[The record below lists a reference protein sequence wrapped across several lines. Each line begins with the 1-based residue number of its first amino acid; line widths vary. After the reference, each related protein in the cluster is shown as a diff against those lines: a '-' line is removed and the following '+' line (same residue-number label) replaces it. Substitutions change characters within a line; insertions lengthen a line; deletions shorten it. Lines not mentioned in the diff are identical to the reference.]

1 MKSQFLKC
9 TCRDAML
16 PGEKIVTF
24 RVTKH
29 AMKPYRGKDENTFC
43 WLVQENQLVA
53 EGSAALM
60 RISPR
65 FFIDSEA
72 AITLDMYGE
81 PVWCY
86 VPVEDI
92 VEKEEGE

>member
-29 AMKPYRGKDENTFC
+29 AMKPYQGQEPNTFC
-43 WLVQENQLVA
+43 WLVQENALVN
-53 EGSAALM
+53 ESGSTALM

-92 VEKEEGE
+92 VEKEE